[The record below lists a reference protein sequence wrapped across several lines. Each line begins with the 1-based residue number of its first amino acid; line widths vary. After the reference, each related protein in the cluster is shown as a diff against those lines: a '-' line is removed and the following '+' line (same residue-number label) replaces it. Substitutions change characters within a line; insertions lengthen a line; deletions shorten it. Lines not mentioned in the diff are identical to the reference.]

1 MRFRRG
7 ARAPRVRTSFTHLEP
22 RMPYIHVQVSGT
34 PDDALAARV
43 AAQAMDLT
51 ASLLGK
57 DPRLTAVVV
66 DFIPAARWFI
76 AGRPLEGGTA
86 RSYHWLVSITD
97 ETNTKAEKARYLA
110 AVHAAMHALLG
121 EVAEHSYVHVADLR
135 ASAYGFGGR
144 TQEHRYQHPAPG

>member
-1 MRFRRG
+1 
-7 ARAPRVRTSFTHLEP
+7 
-22 RMPYIHVQVSGT
+22 MPYIHVQVSGT

-76 AGRPLEGGTA
+76 AGHPLEGGTA

-97 ETNTKAEKARYLA
+97 ETNTKAEKARYLRE
-110 AVHAAMHALLG
+110 VYGAMALLRKNLH
-121 EVAEHSYVHVADLR
+121 EVSYVHLIDAR
-135 ASAYGFGGR
+135 AAAYGYGGL
-144 TQEHRYQHPAPG
+144 TQEYRHQQAGV